1 MASLSRFDS
10 TIARFD
16 PPPMT
21 RSWPGPEGLRALFE
35 ASVHEMLQHCRRH
48 PLAWL
53 SDADLASLLYAILA
67 HQLPAH
73 GLSRCCLHAGLALP
87 TSPTPDA
94 RYRARHMVVDIAL
107 LHPDTVRVHKA
118 GGWEGSVELFAIARR
133 GYGEV
138 GKLKGVLEGLAAVA
152 RGHPEAAS
160 YLIVV
165 GYGEDSRARDEVA
178 RLALQRG
185 VPLLGEIIDASDH
198 HEGQPPLL

>member
-35 ASVHEMLQHCRRH
+35 ACVHELPQHCRRH

-73 GLSRCCLHAGLALP
+73 GLSPRCLHASLALP
-87 TSPTPDA
+87 ANLAPDA
-94 RYRARHMVVDIAL
+94 RYRARHEI
-107 LHPDTVRVHKA
+107 
-118 GGWEGSVELFAIARR
+118 
-133 GYGEV
+133 
-138 GKLKGVLEGLAAVA
+138 
-152 RGHPEAAS
+152 
-160 YLIVV
+160 
-165 GYGEDSRARDEVA
+165 A

-185 VPLLGEIIDASDH
+185 MPLLGEIIDPSDH
-198 HEGQPPLL
+198 RKGQPTLL